1 MHYTCNRLLQKVE
14 SMNTTPTMADVAR
27 LAGVS
32 KKTVSN
38 YFNGYRYLRDETKAR
53 IADAVEQLNYKMNI
67 SARNLSSGRTGS
79 IGLAIPELAHPYFSE
94 FAQAVVSAAQ
104 LRGVNVL
111 VEVTGGDRDHELDV
125 LSGGKGR
132 SVDGLIF
139 GPLALGAHD
148 IAAATADVP
157 IVLIGD
163 RADSRRFD
171 FVTVDNE
178 RGAYDATTHLI
189 SAGRR
194 RIVGLGGEDTPD
206 PAAASLRSRG
216 FRAALRDHG
225 VHDDPDLL
233 TGPIPWTRASGAAA
247 VERLLDAGV
256 EFDAVFGLNDAL
268 ALGALSA
275 LQARNIAVPSDVA
288 VIGFDNV
295 DEARF
300 ATPPLTTVDSGLT
313 WVAERSVE
321 LLLSRIAGEEGGPST
336 EIASHDVMVRRS
348 V

>member
-1 MHYTCNRLLQKVE
+1 
-14 SMNTTPTMADVAR
+14 MNSSPTMADVAR

-38 YFNGYRYLRDETKAR
+38 YFNGYRYLREETKAR
-53 IADAVEQLNYKMNI
+53 IADAVEQLNYKINI
-67 SARNLSSGRTGS
+67 SARNLSSGRTGA

-94 FAQAVVSAAQ
+94 FAQAVVAAAQ
-104 LRGVNVL
+104 RRSVNVL
-111 VEVTGGDRDHELDV
+111 VEVTGGEREHELDV
-125 LSGGKGR
+125 LRGGKGR
-132 SVDGLIF
+132 SVDGVIF
-139 GPLALGAHD
+139 GPLALGADD

-178 RGAYDATTHLI
+178 RGAYDATAHLI
-189 SAGRR
+189 ASGRT
-194 RIVGLGGEDTPD
+194 RIVGLGAEESTA

-216 FRAALRDHG
+216 FRAALHDHG
-225 VHDDPDLL
+225 VAIDPQLL
-233 TGPIPWTRASGAAA
+233 TGPIPWTRASGADA
-247 VERLLDAGV
+247 VNRLLDAGT

-275 LQARNIAVPSDVA
+275 LQGRGVAVPAEVA

-295 DEARF
+295 EEAGF
-300 ATPPLTTVDSGLT
+300 ASPPLTTVDSGLG
-313 WVAERSVE
+313 WVAERAVE
-321 LLLSRIAGEEGGPST
+321 LLMTRIAGETGGPTS
-336 EIASHDVMVRRS
+336 EIAAHRIVVRDT

>member
-1 MHYTCNRLLQKVE
+1 
-14 SMNTTPTMADVAR
+14 MADVAR

-38 YFNGYRYLRDETKAR
+38 YFNGYKYLRDETKAR
-53 IADAVEQLNYKMNI
+53 IADAVDQLNYKINI
-67 SARNLSSGRTGS
+67 SARNLSSGRTGA

-94 FAQAVVSAAQ
+94 FAQAVVAAAQ

-111 VEVTGGDRDHELDV
+111 VEVTDGDREHELDV
-125 LSGGKGR
+125 LRGGKGR
-132 SVDGLIF
+132 SVDGVIF
-139 GPLALGAHD
+139 GPLALNAEE

-178 RGAYDATTHLI
+178 RGAYDATEHLI
-189 SAGRR
+189 ASGRT
-194 RIVGLGGEDTPD
+194 RIVGLGGEDAKA

-216 FRAALRDHG
+216 FHAALADHG
-225 VHDDPDLL
+225 LPIASELL
-233 TGPIPWTRASGAAA
+233 IGPIPWTRESGAVSTA
-247 VERLLDAGV
+247 RLLDEGID
-256 EFDAVFGLNDAL
+256 FDAVFGLNDAL

-275 LQARNIAVPSDVA
+275 LQSRGISVPEQVA

-295 DEARF
+295 DEARYS
-300 ATPPLTTVDSGLT
+300 TPPLTTVDSGLE
-313 WVAERSVE
+313 WVASRAVE
-321 LLLSRIAGEEGGPST
+321 LLLSRIDGHDGGPRS
-336 EIASHDVMVRRS
+336 EIADHSIIERS
-348 V
+348 TA

>member
-1 MHYTCNRLLQKVE
+1 
-14 SMNTTPTMADVAR
+14 MADVAR

-38 YFNGYRYLRDETKAR
+38 YFNGYRYLREETKAR
-53 IADAVEQLNYKMNI
+53 IADAVEQLNYKINI
-67 SARNLSSGRTGS
+67 SARNLSSGRTGA

-94 FAQAVVSAAQ
+94 FAQAVVAAAQ
-104 LRGVNVL
+104 RRGVNVL
-111 VEVTGGDRDHELDV
+111 VEVTGGEREHELDV

-132 SVDGLIF
+132 SVDGVIF
-139 GPLALGAHD
+139 GPLGLGADD

-178 RGAYDATTHLI
+178 RGAYDATEHLLNT
-189 SAGRR
+189 GRR
-194 RIVGLGGEDTPD
+194 RILGLGGEDTKA

-216 FRAALRDHG
+216 FRAALADHG
-225 VHDDPDLL
+225 VVDDPALL
-233 TGPIPWTRASGAAA
+233 TGPIPWTRASGARA
-247 VERLLDAGV
+247 VLELLDADIH
-256 EFDAVFGLNDAL
+256 FDAVFGLNDAL

-275 LQARNIAVPSDVA
+275 LQSRGISVPEAVA

-295 DEARF
+295 EEAAF
-300 ATPPLTTVDSGLT
+300 ATPALTTVDSGLA

-321 LLLSRIAGEEGGPST
+321 LLVSRIHGEAEGPRA
-336 EIASHDVMVRRS
+336 EIAEHRVIVRETA
-348 V
+348 

>member
-1 MHYTCNRLLQKVE
+1 
-14 SMNTTPTMADVAR
+14 MNSSPTMADVAR

-38 YFNGYRYLRDETKAR
+38 YFNGYRYLREETKAR
-53 IADAVEQLNYKMNI
+53 IADAVHQLNYKMNI
-67 SARNLSSGRTGS
+67 SARNLSSGRTGA

-94 FAQAVVSAAQ
+94 FAQAVVAAAQ

-111 VEVTGGDRDHELDV
+111 VEVTGGDRAQELDV

-132 SVDGLIF
+132 SVDGFIF
-139 GPLALGAHD
+139 GPLALGADD

-157 IVLIGD
+157 IVLVGD

-178 RGAYDATTHLI
+178 RGAYDATAYLI
-189 SAGRR
+189 ASGRR
-194 RIVGLGGEDTPD
+194 RIVGLGAENTEA

-216 FRAALRDHG
+216 FRAALREHG
-225 VHDDPDLL
+225 LAVDPDLL
-233 TGPIPWTRASGAAA
+233 SGPIPWTRASGASTIENLIA
-247 VERLLDAGV
+247 AGV

-275 LQARNIAVPSDVA
+275 LQAQGIAVPGDVA

-295 DEARF
+295 EEATF
-300 ATPPLTTVDSGLT
+300 STPALTTVDSGLG
-313 WVAERSVE
+313 WVAARSVE
-321 LLLSRIAGEEGGPST
+321 LLLARIAGEQEGPT
-336 EIASHDVMVRRS
+336 AEIADHHVVVRNT